1 MTIIKKTDI
10 NTAFSQPLIK
20 AKAIEKIY
28 KMGKED
34 VHALKGVN
42 IEITKG
48 EFIGIMGPSGS
59 GKSTLINI
67 LGCLDKPSAGIIYFE
82 GRDIYSLSDTLRSR
96 IRASKIGFVFQ
107 TFNLISQCTVLQNV
121 LLPFLYTHQQDRSV
135 EIDKAEKALELV
147 GLLHR
152 KNHPPSKLS
161 GGEMQRAAIARA
173 IVTEP
178 LLLLADEPTGNLD
191 TNTGKSILALF
202 DEINQRRIT
211 LVVVTH
217 DESVAAR
224 CSRVIKIDD
233 GMIISDRLQK

>member
-1 MTIIKKTDI
+1 
-10 NTAFSQPLIK
+10 
-20 AKAIEKIY
+20 
-28 KMGKED
+28 MGKED